1 MNKKLILI
9 LSILYAAV
17 STPARAY
24 DYFACYATGLIPG
37 QITYTISGTYKQP
50 IVQRNIDY
58 VPSKITYD
66 PQRQPGNITVL
77 ERYWAWF
84 TSDTHGYNY
93 YTGRAYV
100 DLGAGYRF
108 EFTPSPQLPDLESN
122 PLKFTQTSGTTPTC
136 NQLVDSNIILYTPK
150 SGSITRQDS
159 HPPTG
164 VHTILRQTIA
174 KQSIGVSNG
183 SAYKPLA
190 SYEIVVEG
198 QILGLAEC
206 SLNLKDIYLNH
217 GTLKTTEA
225 NENAT
230 STTGNITCN
239 AETNVKIQI
248 ADSTPNTKS
257 VSVPMG
263 DDVYT
268 DLDFKINEKWT
279 ANDVFHLSS
288 GVTPITLRSKIKYK
302 HGSGVYRGST
312 VLIINVQ

>member
-1 MNKKLILI
+1 MNKKLIFI
-9 LSILYAAV
+9 LSLLSTTV
-17 STPARAY
+17 STPAPAS
-24 DYFACYATGLIPG
+24 DYFACYATNVVPG
-37 QITYTISGTYKQP
+37 RITYTISGTYKQP
-50 IVQRNIDY
+50 IVQRNINY
-58 VPSKITYD
+58 EPTITYD
-66 PQRQPGNITVL
+66 PIRQYGNTTVL
-77 ERYWAWF
+77 ERYWF
-84 TSDTHGYNY
+84 LLTTQTNGYENN
-93 YTGRAYV
+93 TGRAYV

-108 EFTPSPQLPDLESN
+108 EFTPTPQLPPQESN
-122 PLKFTQTSGTTPTC
+122 PKLFTQTSGTTPTC
-136 NQLVDSNIILYTPK
+136 NQLVDPDIILHTPK
-150 SGSITRQDS
+150 SGSITRQDG

-164 VHTILRQTIA
+164 VHTIRRQEIA
-174 KQSIGVSNG
+174 RQAIGVSNG
-183 SAYKPLA
+183 SGYKPFS

-230 STTGNITCN
+230 TTTGNITCN

>member
-1 MNKKLILI
+1 MNKKLTII
-9 LSILYAAV
+9 LSILS
-17 STPARAY
+17 STISPLTHAS
-24 DYFACYATGLIPG
+24 DYFACYATDLTPG
-37 QITYTISGTYKQP
+37 QITFKISGTYTHP
-50 IVQRNIDY
+50 TVQRNIDF
-58 VPSKITYD
+58 VPTISYD
-66 PQRQPGNITVL
+66 PQRQYGNITVL
-77 ERYWAWF
+77 ELYWFWD
-84 TSDTHGYNY
+84 TYQTHGYES

-108 EFTPSPQLPDLESN
+108 EFTPSPQLPPLTSN
-122 PLKFTQTSGTTPTC
+122 GKQFTHTSGTTPTC
-136 NQLVDSNIILYTPK
+136 NQLLDWDIISHTPN
-150 SGSITRQDS
+150 SGSITRQDG

-164 VHTILRQTIA
+164 VHTIPRQTIA

-183 SAYKPLA
+183 SGYKPFA

-206 SLNLKDIYLNH
+206 SLNLKDIFLNH

-230 STTGNITCN
+230 TTTGNITCN